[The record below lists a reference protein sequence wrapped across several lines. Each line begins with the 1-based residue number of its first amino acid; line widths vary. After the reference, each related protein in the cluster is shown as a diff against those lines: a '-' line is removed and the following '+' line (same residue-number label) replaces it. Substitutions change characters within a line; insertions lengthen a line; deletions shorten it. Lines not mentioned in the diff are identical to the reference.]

1 MYILRGHF
9 YSLEVGCS
17 RTPPLLT
24 FRKSPSAG
32 DPEGGDAAAHQ
43 NDCICLLHIHM
54 CIYIKLKKLIDDVLN
69 KLKEL
74 SNDENTTSKL
84 NNYLRVFIRIINAYT
99 SKEYT
104 YVPWKTICLIV
115 AGLIYFIY
123 PVDLIPDFIPVSGL
137 IDDVAFIAWIYDS
150 IKEDIDKF
158 LEWEKSSKE

>member
-1 MYILRGHF
+1 MLKITKLDNGLRVVTQNMPG
-9 YSLEVGCS
+9 LETVSMGIWNAVGG
-17 RTPPLLT
+17 RDEVEANNGVAHLLEHMAFKGT
-24 FRKSPSAG
+24 LTKNALQIAETIE
-32 DPEGGDAAAHQ
+32 DVGGD
-43 NDCICLLHIHM
+43 
-54 CIYIKLKKLIDDVLN
+54 
-69 KLKEL
+69 
-74 SNDENTTSKL
+74 
-84 NNYLRVFIRIINAYT
+84 INAYT